1 MCNLGVNSVCSEG
14 SLSQETTVDHFDWT
28 HQQGSTPTDNTGP
41 SVDKTTGTDQ
51 GYYYYIE
58 ASDPR
63 VSTIRCYNA
72 PRLDLVIRAKLSV
85 LSQHCLVCCNF
96 VKADLLFS
104 TKGDMLWPASSRKFI
119 RFYAMG

>member
-63 VSTIRCYNA
+63 VSS
-72 PRLDLVIRAKLSV
+72 LLLVITLHQGWILFLTQNFQLSAKTV
-85 LSQHCLVCCNF
+85 WYIVI
-96 VKADLLFS
+96 LL
-104 TKGDMLWPASSRKFI
+104 KLIYSSAGQYVMVHNKQKII

>member
-1 MCNLGVNSVCSEG
+1 MIYLLFVGLSRIVCNLGVNSVCSEG

-63 VSTIRCYNA
+63 VSS
-72 PRLDLVIRAKLSV
+72 LLLVVTLQHLWFLS
-85 LSQHCLVCCNF
+85 LTRNF
-96 VKADLLFS
+96 QL
-104 TKGDMLWPASSRKFI
+104 
-119 RFYAMG
+119 

>member
-14 SLSQETTVDHFDWT
+14 ALSQETAVDHFDWT

-63 VSTIRCYNA
+63 VRS
-72 PRLDLVIRAKLSV
+72 LLSV
-85 LSQHCLVCCNF
+85 VTLHHLWFLSLTQNF
-96 VKADLLFS
+96 QLQANTV
-104 TKGDMLWPASSRKFI
+104 W
-119 RFYAMG
+119 